1 MLSGETEAFL
11 LLAVKIPIFIKLG
24 GEAEAFLLL
33 AVGVPIFKL
42 DGEAEASVSL
52 CVWKGE

>member
-1 MLSGETEAFL
+1 MDGEAEAFL
-11 LLAVKIPIFIKLG
+11 LLVVKIPIFIKLG